1 MSGKD
6 CFKLK
11 VFSIE
16 IQKAILIKKK
26 KKKSK
31 RGCSVAND
39 KILLNLY

>member
-26 KKKSK
+26 KKKK
-31 RGCSVAND
+31 QERLFRCE
-39 KILLNLY
+39 